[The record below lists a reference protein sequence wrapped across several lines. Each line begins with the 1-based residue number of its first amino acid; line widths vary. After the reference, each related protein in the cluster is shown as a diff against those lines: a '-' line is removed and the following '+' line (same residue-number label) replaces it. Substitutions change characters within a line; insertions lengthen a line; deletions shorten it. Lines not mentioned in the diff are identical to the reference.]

1 MRKPFARVAVL
12 LLGSGL
18 ALAGLAESGWAQ
30 DTALWGS
37 RGISPQS
44 VRQGLLGSCYFHA
57 TIAALAKTAPGTLR
71 NAIRRNPNGV
81 YKVHFFSGADETV
94 YQSDVDYARAQ
105 RYDRSDGV
113 WVAVLM
119 RAYAQRALRLSLV
132 EAIQK
137 SDIIPAFIQPMAI
150 SWLNGS
156 DMLLVAYD
164 RAIRSVVNQDGSM
177 DQYALKQRLATELNA
192 NGIPSGEAQAL
203 VGFLDEKGFFA
214 TLARTVQENGE
225 VFGAYKSLGQG
236 GIPVRVMEA
245 FLGQGKVFAGFTNNS
260 QQTMQQLQRFR
271 AGGVAMVAGTKP
283 MAPSD
288 QFASASWW
296 VPAHCYTLLSYDD
309 AAQTVTLRNPWG
321 EHPSPGGV
329 FTLPLT
335 DYLNG
340 YESYTYS
347 Q

>member
-18 ALAGLAESGWAQ
+18 ALAGLQEYGRAQ
-30 DTALWGS
+30 DTALYGAH
-37 RGISPQS
+37 GISPQS

-71 NAIRRNPNGV
+71 NAIRQNPNGG
-81 YKVHFFSGADETV
+81 YKVHFFSGPDEAV
-94 YQSDVDYARAQ
+94 DSSDVEYGRAHG
-105 RYDRSDGV
+105 YDRSDGT

-119 RAYAQRALRLSLV
+119 RAYAQRALRQSLV
-132 EAIQK
+132 MAIRK
-137 SDIIPAFIQPMAI
+137 SDMIPAFIQPMAI
-150 SWLNGS
+150 SWLDGS
-156 DMLLVAYD
+156 DTLLAAYD
-164 RAIRSVVNQDGSM
+164 RAIRSVVSQDGTM
-177 DQYALKQRLATELNA
+177 DQYALKQSLAAELHA
-192 NGIPSGEAQAL
+192 NGIPSAEAQSL

-214 TLARTVQENGE
+214 TLAQTVQENGE

-245 FLGQGKVFAGFTNNS
+245 FLGKANAGLMNDRN
-260 QQTMQQLQRFR
+260 QTMQQLQRFR
-271 AGGVAMVAGTKP
+271 AGGMAMVAGTRG
-283 MAPSD
+283 MAPNG
-288 QFASASWW
+288 QFASANWW
-296 VPAHCYTLLSYDD
+296 VASHCYTLLSYDA

-329 FTLPLT
+329 FTLPLSV
-335 DYLNG
+335 YLDG